1 MMRNTRLQ
9 KKNLVKVLYYL
20 LGLALFFGIWSSA
33 SFIQEWIAGAK
44 VIPDPVSTLLAFG
57 PLMTEGAYG
66 VTIQEHVL
74 MSFGRVILGFLY
86 AFLLAIPL
94 GVFLGMSK
102 RGRLVLE
109 PVIDLIRPI
118 PPIAWVPIAII
129 LFGLSIISHAFIIFI
144 GAFFPL
150 LQNISDGV
158 RHMKPVYRD
167 VALSL
172 GAKRSQVIW
181 RVILP
186 GIVPNI
192 LTGAK
197 VSMGIAWM
205 CVIAAEM
212 IGISDAGVG
221 YFINDM
227 KNIGNYTFMM
237 AGMVAL
243 ALVGLAILFLFYAI
257 ERYVNKWV
265 EGIK

>member
-1 MMRNTRLQ
+1 M
-9 KKNLVKVLYYL
+9 
-20 LGLALFFGIWSSA
+20 
-33 SFIQEWIAGAK
+33 EWVARAQ
-44 VIPDPVSTLLAFG
+44 VIPDPLSTIAALG
-57 PLMTEGAYG
+57 PLVVEGIYG

-74 MSFGRVILGFLY
+74 MSFERVLLGFFY
-86 AFLLAIPL
+86 AFLFAIPCGL
-94 GVFLGMSK
+94 FLGLSK
-102 RGRLVLE
+102 RGSLVLE

-129 LFGLSIISHAFIIFI
+129 LFGLSTISHAFIIFI

-150 LQNISDGV
+150 LQNITDGV
-158 RHMKPVYRD
+158 RHVKPVYRD

-172 GAKRSQVIW
+172 GASRSQIIW

-186 GIVPNI
+186 AIVPNI

-212 IGISDAGVG
+212 IGVSDAGVG

-227 KNIGNYTFMM
+227 KNIGNYTYMM
-237 AGMVAL
+237 AGMVSL
-243 ALVGLAILFLFYAI
+243 AFVGLGILFFFYAL
-257 ERYVNKWV
+257 EKVALKWV
-265 EGIK
+265 EEIK

>member
-1 MMRNTRLQ
+1 MA
-9 KKNLVKVLYYL
+9 YYAIG
-20 LGLALFFGIWSSA
+20 LGIFFGIWWGV
-33 SFIQEWIAGAK
+33 SFTIEWVAGAK
-44 VIPDPVSTLLAFG
+44 IIPDPISTLAALG
-57 PLMTEGAYG
+57 PLTVDGIFG
-66 VTIQEHVL
+66 VTIQQHVL
-74 MSFGRVILGFLY
+74 MSFERVILGFSY
-86 AFLLAIPL
+86 AFLLAIPIGL
-94 GVFLGMSK
+94 FLGLSK

-129 LFGLSIISHAFIIFI
+129 LFGLSLISHAFIIFI

-150 LQNISDGV
+150 LQNITDGV
-158 RHMKPVYRD
+158 RRVKPIYRD

-172 GAKRSQVIW
+172 GATRSQIIW

-186 GIVPNI
+186 AIVPNI

-212 IGISDAGVG
+212 IGVSDAGVG

-227 KNIGNYTFMM
+227 KNIGNYTYMM
-237 AGMVAL
+237 TGMVAL
-243 ALVGLAILFLFYAI
+243 AFVGLGIILFFYAL
-257 ERYVNKWV
+257 EKVALKWV
-265 EGIK
+265 EEIK

>member
-1 MMRNTRLQ
+1 M
-9 KKNLVKVLYYL
+9 VKLKYYSIG
-20 LGLALFFGIWSSA
+20 LGIFFGFWWGI
-33 SFIQEWIAGAK
+33 SFILEWIYGVK
-44 VIPDPVSTLLAFG
+44 IIPDPISTLRALG
-57 PLMTEGAYG
+57 PLMTEGVFG

-74 MSFGRVILGFLY
+74 MSFGRVLLGFFY

-94 GVFLGMSK
+94 GVFLGLSR
-102 RGRLVLE
+102 RGRLILE

-129 LFGLSIISHAFIIFI
+129 LFGLSIISHAFIIFL

-150 LQNISDGV
+150 LQNVADGV
-158 RHMKPVYRD
+158 RHVKPVYRD

-172 GAKRSQVIW
+172 GASRSQIIW

-186 GIVPNI
+186 AIIPNI

-212 IGISDAGVG
+212 IGVSDAGVG

-237 AGMVAL
+237 TGMVAL
-243 ALVGLAILFLFYAI
+243 AIVGLGILLLFYAI
-257 ERYVNKWV
+257 EHVTLKWV
-265 EGIK
+265 EEIK

>member
-1 MMRNTRLQ
+1 
-9 KKNLVKVLYYL
+9 
-20 LGLALFFGIWSSA
+20 
-33 SFIQEWIAGAK
+33 
-44 VIPDPVSTLLAFG
+44 
-57 PLMTEGAYG
+57 MTEGVFG

-74 MSFGRVILGFLY
+74 MSFGRVLLGFFY

-94 GVFLGMSK
+94 GVFLGLSR
-102 RGRLVLE
+102 RGRLILE

-129 LFGLSIISHAFIIFI
+129 LFGLSIISHAFIIFL

-150 LQNISDGV
+150 LQNVADGV
-158 RHMKPVYRD
+158 RHVKPVYRD

-172 GAKRSQVIW
+172 GASRSQIIW

-186 GIVPNI
+186 AIIPNI

-212 IGISDAGVG
+212 IGVSDAGVG

-237 AGMVAL
+237 TGMVAL
-243 ALVGLAILFLFYAI
+243 AIVGLGILLLFYAI
-257 ERYVNKWV
+257 EHVTLKWV
-265 EGIK
+265 EEIK